1 MASAGSANKIC
12 CGPKEAQQR
21 NGSADAPFGAVAGSL
36 SATLQEMGVPLV
48 EHAEG
53 MSIAGS
59 VKGDS
64 VENPRLFERIGGTV
78 AVDAAV
84 ETLYQKILADESL
97 FPLFASLQMDHLKR
111 MQKKF
116 LTVAFG
122 GPSEYTGRTLKAA
135 HEGKGIKDT
144 QFVALAEHLCDT
156 LEQLNLPDAQRV
168 AIMTIVHSVKGS
180 IVEHYD
186 WIPAAVQDHQEAC
199 LRLGLPVL
207 PDVPESA
214 PSPAAVPETLAALM
228 DLWVPRN

>member
-36 SATLQEMGVPLV
+36 SATLQEVGVPLM

-84 ETLYQKILADESL
+84 ETLYQKILADENL
-97 FPLFASLQMDHLKR
+97 FPLFASLHMDHLKK
-111 MQKKF
+111 MQIAPNEQRPK
-116 LTVAFG
+116 A
-122 GPSEYTGRTLKAA
+122 GRLSVMQMSVSCSLMWLLLCLKMTSMRLVMLCLGEESPTLRLYRLRRKY
-135 HEGKGIKDT
+135 
-144 QFVALAEHLCDT
+144 AE
-156 LEQLNLPDAQRV
+156 V
-168 AIMTIVHSVKGS
+168 S
-180 IVEHYD
+180 
-186 WIPAAVQDHQEAC
+186 AC
-199 LRLGLPVL
+199 LMNLKKTW
-207 PDVPESA
+207 EH
-214 PSPAAVPETLAALM
+214 
-228 DLWVPRN
+228 